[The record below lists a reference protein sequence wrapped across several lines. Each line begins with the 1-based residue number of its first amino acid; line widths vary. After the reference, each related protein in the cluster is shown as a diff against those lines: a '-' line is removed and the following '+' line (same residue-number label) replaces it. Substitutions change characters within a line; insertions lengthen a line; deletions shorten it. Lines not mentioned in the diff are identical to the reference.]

1 VLNHHL
7 PSILETR
14 LAQPLPGWRCQAPFQ
29 PELSF
34 GRHRGPAP
42 FGVRPAAVLLLI
54 YPGQFGWNVPL
65 MLRPLHMPDHG
76 GQISLPG
83 GMIET
88 GESSQQAALR
98 EYHEELGAPPDHV
111 QLLGPLTPLYLFA
124 SNFQISPWV
133 GCVSARPAWTPSQRE
148 VERLLEIPLTHL
160 LAPESVG
167 HVERRQRGLAF
178 RAPCYQWQSERIW
191 GATCMILAEF
201 IAVIRELEL

>member
-1 VLNHHL
+1 M
-7 PSILETR
+7 LEAR
-14 LAQPLPGWRCQAPFQ
+14 LAQPLPGWRGQAPFQ

-34 GRHRGPAP
+34 GRHRGPTPLGA
-42 FGVRPAAVLLLI
+42 RPAAVLLLI
-54 YPGQFGWNVPL
+54 YPGQLGWHVPL

-76 GQISLPG
+76 GQVSLPG

-98 EYHEELGAPPDHV
+98 EYSEELGAPPDHV
-111 QLLGPLTPLYLFA
+111 KLLGPLTPLYLFA

-133 GCVSARPAWTPSQRE
+133 GCVSARPTWSPSQRE

-178 RAPCYQWQSERIW
+178 RAPCFKWQSERIW

-201 IAVIRELEL
+201 IAVVRELEL